1 MAIFNLPE
9 QKNAKSQEEPLETE
23 EPKLLL
29 DGLDEKNKSLYEA
42 RQIEL
47 VEERIRRM
55 KAEND
60 IREGRL
66 VYISEAKQA
75 AAAILN
81 KVLSAYN
88 EMVDSSTNSQEKEM
102 LQQFYYAWIEK
113 AQNDIKDYM
122 QQREVANV

>member
-1 MAIFNLPE
+1 MELEKNINEDADTLENREPNLF
-9 QKNAKSQEEPLETE
+9 
-23 EPKLLL
+23 
-29 DGLDEKNKSLYEA
+29 LDEKNKSLYEA

-66 VYISEAKQA
+66 VDIGEAKMEYA
-75 AAAILN
+75 AYTHITLR
-81 KVLSAYN
+81 AYN
-88 EMVDSSTNSQEKEM
+88 EMVDSVLNPHVKE
-102 LQQFYYAWIEK
+102 LLTKFYNAWIEK

-122 QQREVANV
+122 QKKRIG